1 MHVIMCWPRVCLHL
15 QSMNSP
21 ADVLILLH
29 GSEEVGMADVVKAG
43 KDAMD
48 DYKAFLV
55 QINMSKA

>member
-1 MHVIMCWPRVCLHL
+1 
-15 QSMNSP
+15 MNSP